1 MILINIFTLLQRS
14 YIKYA
19 LIVGLIMALC
29 LALLGVSLVL
39 KKHSMIGDGLSHVG
53 FGAVAIALAIGWS
66 PLYFAI
72 PIVIVASFVILYLAE
87 KNKAFGDSAI
97 ALFSTVALAIGYVA
111 TEFGNGIKT
120 SVNQYFYG
128 SILTVSLEEVIISV
142 IVGILVISLFII
154 LFNRI
159 FSVTFDQTFSKAS
172 GINTTLINVLISILS
187 SIIVVIGM
195 KVMGALLITSL
206 IIFPVLSSRQ
216 LFKKFK
222 LVTIFTAIFSV
233 ISFFVGF
240 IFACLIDKMPI
251 GSSIVFA
258 NLFTLINSIIIG
270 KILTIY
276 KKNKRLNEDSQ
287 ST

>member
-187 SIIVVIGM
+187 SIIVAIGM